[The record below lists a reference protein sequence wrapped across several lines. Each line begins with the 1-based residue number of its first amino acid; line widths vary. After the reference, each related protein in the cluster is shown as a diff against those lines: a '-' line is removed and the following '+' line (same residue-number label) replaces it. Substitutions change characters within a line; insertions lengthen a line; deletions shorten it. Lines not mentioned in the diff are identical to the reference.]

1 MKKIIFSILCI
12 FCFLCIFSV
21 NNYAYSWDLKPTNE
35 VQLDYGFN
43 VSPMGKNN
51 GFLYD
56 CNVYMKQNQSAYGFY
71 MALSTD
77 YYYDFYIF
85 AMQDYEINYSITD
98 DEDNTTNYTFYST
111 RRTLKQ
117 IKNLSYNYDL
127 SNFDDNNPNDLTFP
141 LHFYG
146 VLNPDNQTE
155 TFLYFK
161 YPNILNLN
169 NYHIYIYF
177 EQINYNK
184 INDYIYNNLD
194 DDFLSL
200 YYYNNSMDTY
210 YSDLFDN
217 ISIEF
222 SNYSNIDY
230 VLMTQTYLFN
240 YDTPYTSFIAN
251 GVRYFDDFL
260 FDTDYLSNYDPYMY
274 GYGFFQS
281 CFDLN
286 NLWLSGSIYD
296 IDNSSIYPTYSQ
308 NMLYYVIPYEFPT
321 RPFTSGL
328 LYNSTELLYSF
339 DYRHFYEEYIE
350 QDFINGLAKTYN
362 SLNYSDY
369 IQNNF
374 YSFGFSRCILYKIDA
389 NDNDDWSYFFT
400 INMGQTSTVPFTKI
414 NAQAFY
420 VSDIYNGTSLDNSTN
435 NDDLAN
441 ALGLHYNSCKWWDLK
456 GQLQNFF
463 YYLITGLPFLNNLY
477 KFLNQI
483 FGISKIGFNLI
494 SFSVPLLS
502 LISFVLLVYI
512 VFNKL
517 LK

>member
-1 MKKIIFSILCI
+1 MKKIIFSILFI
-12 FCFLCIFSV
+12 FSFLCIFSV
-21 NNYAYSWDLKPTNE
+21 NNYAYSWDLKPINE

-43 VSPMGKNN
+43 VSPTGKNN

-56 CNVYMKQNQSAYGFY
+56 CNVYMKENQTAYGFY

-85 AMQDYEINYSITD
+85 AMQDQQVVYEIED
-98 DEDNTTNYTFYST
+98 DESNTTNYTFYTT
-111 RRTLKQ
+111 RKTLKS
-117 IKNLSYNYDL
+117 IINTSYNFDLINYDE
-127 SNFDDNNPNDLTFP
+127 NNPTNLTNAW
-141 LHFYG
+141 HFYG
-146 VLNPDNQTE
+146 MLNPDNQSE
-155 TFLYFK
+155 TFLNFR
-161 YPNILNLN
+161 YPNLLNLN
-169 NYHIYIYF
+169 NYHIYIYI
-177 EQINYNK
+177 EQSNYNR
-184 INDYIYNNLD
+184 INNYIYNNLD
-194 DDFLSL
+194 NDD
-200 YYYNNSMDTY
+200 
-210 YSDLFDN
+210 
-217 ISIEF
+217 F
-222 SNYSNIDY
+222 SNYYRNNIIDSYCNDMFETIQIEFNNYSNMDY
-230 VLMTQTYLFN
+230 VLMTQTYIFD
-240 YDTPYTSFIAN
+240 YETPYTSFIAN
-251 GVRYFDDFL
+251 GVRYYDKFL
-260 FDTDYLSNYDPYMY
+260 FDMDYLSNYDTYMY

-281 CFDLN
+281 CFSLNDLY
-286 NLWLSGSIYD
+286 LSGSIYD
-296 IDNSSIYPTYSQ
+296 IDNEAIYPTYSQ
-308 NMLYYVIPYEFPT
+308 NMLYYVIPYEFPNYT
-321 RPFTSGL
+321 FTQGL
-328 LYNSTELLYSF
+328 PYNSCELLYSF
-339 DYRHFYEEYIE
+339 DYRRLYSDYIE
-350 QDFINGLAKTYN
+350 QDLDTGLAKTYT

-389 NDNDDWSYFFT
+389 NNNEDWSYFFP
-400 INMGQTSTVPFTKI
+400 INMAQTSTVPFIKI

-456 GQLQNFF
+456 GQLQNLF

-502 LISFVLLVYI
+502 LVSFVLLVYI